1 MLGRLRKRADERGV
15 TLAELLVGMG
25 LAMIVTSLMVAG
37 VMVVNRTQR
46 YTDEDSQTLA
56 ALRIAESRFARDL
69 RQARRVFSISDGHK
83 IRFWVDFNRD
93 FLQDIGER
101 VSWELQPVGSK
112 AQLIRYTDAPTSVPT
127 VQVRNLVYGDTF
139 AYVTTD
145 GSSGTATLV
154 SITLTANAA
163 PTGIAKDRSIVTEV
177 RLRNADPTASTYT
190 TQDDG
195 AGHWNEEDDGG
206 EEEED

>member
-1 MLGRLRKRADERGV
+1 MRMRADERGM

-25 LAMIVTSLMVAG
+25 LASIVTVLMVGG
-37 VMVVNRTQR
+37 VIVVNRTQR
-46 YTDEDSQTLA
+46 YSDEDSMTLA
-56 ALRIAESRFARDL
+56 ALRTAETRFAKEL
-69 RQARRVFSISDGHK
+69 RQARRVFSISDTKK
-83 IRFWVDFNRD
+83 IRFWVDLNRD

-101 VSWELQPVGSK
+101 VSWELQPIDDK

-127 VQVRNLVYGDTF
+127 VQVRNLVDTDIF
-139 AYVTTD
+139 AYLTTD

-163 PTGIAKDRSIVTEV
+163 PTGIAKDRTIVTEV
-177 RLRNADPTASTYT
+177 RLRNADPTASTYA

-195 AGHWNEEDDGG
+195 AGHWDELDDGG
-206 EEEED
+206 EGEEEE

>member
-1 MLGRLRKRADERGV
+1 MGRLRMRADERGM

-25 LAMIVTSLMVAG
+25 LASIVTLLMVGG
-37 VMVVNRTQR
+37 VIVVNRTQR
-46 YTDEDSQTLA
+46 YTEEDSSTLA

-69 RQARRVFSISDGHK
+69 RQARRVLSISDTKK
-83 IRFWVDFNRD
+83 IRFWIDFNRD

-101 VSWELQPVGSK
+101 VSWELEPIDGK
-112 AQLIRYTDAPTSVPT
+112 AQLVRYTDAPTSEPT
-127 VQVRNLVYGDTF
+127 VQVRNLVYSDVFT
-139 AYVTTD
+139 YVTTD
-145 GSSGTATLV
+145 GSPGTATLV

-163 PTGIAKDRSIVTEV
+163 PTGIAKDRSIITEV

-195 AGHWNEEDDGG
+195 AGHWNELDDNG
-206 EEEED
+206 EEEND